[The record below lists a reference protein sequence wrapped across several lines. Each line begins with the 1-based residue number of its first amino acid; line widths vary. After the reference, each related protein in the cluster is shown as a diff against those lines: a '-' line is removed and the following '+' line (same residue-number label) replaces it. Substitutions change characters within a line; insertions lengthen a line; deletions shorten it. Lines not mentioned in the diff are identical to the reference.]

1 MSGLLDRFRHK
12 GGEDNLATFLVL
24 GLGNPGP
31 EYAETPHNA
40 GFLAADVLADQLGCR
55 YWKREGGA
63 QVCVCEVVV
72 PAPAGVLEGGEP
84 GDGAAAPTKVRV
96 VIAKPQDYMNRSGSA
111 AKNLST
117 AYKVAPDHVIVIHDD
132 LDLPRDDV
140 RCKSGGGH
148 GGHNGL
154 RSLHEKLGTDGYLRV
169 RVGVGRPPGQ
179 MDAAKYVLQPWKKDA
194 LEGLKISAATA
205 ADATFHIVR
214 HGILSAMNQYN

>member
-1 MSGLLDRFRHK
+1 MSGFLDKLRHR
-12 GGEDNLATFLVL
+12 GGEGDLATFLVV

-63 QVCVCEVVV
+63 QVCVGEVEV
-72 PAPAGVLEGGEP
+72 P
-84 GDGAAAPTKVRV
+84 GDAPTKVRV

-111 AKNLST
+111 AKNLSQS
-117 AYKVAPDHVIVIHDD
+117 YKVPADRVIAIHDD

-169 RVGVGRPPGQ
+169 RVGIGRPPGQ
-179 MDAAKYVLQPWKKDA
+179 MDAAKYVLQPWKKDQ
-194 LEGLKISAATA
+194 LEGLKVSAATA
-205 ADATFHIVR
+205 ADATLHIVR
-214 HGILSAMNQYN
+214 HGILSAMNQFN